1 MFGGKALKE
10 ALGGEGAGS
19 RGRAGGGNRFCR
31 STVKTLWVAA
41 VALWCGTP
49 ECVRPWG
56 NAGAPGWM
64 RQATSVCMFAVHRTR
79 LRSCSCDT
87 LCMS

>member
-1 MFGGKALKE
+1 VFGGKALKE

-56 NAGAPGWM
+56 NAGAPRVDAAGCQCM
-64 RQATSVCMFAVHRTR
+64 HVCGASHP
-79 LRSCSCDT
+79 LA
-87 LCMS
+87 